1 MRVLHCNPAS
11 EEDQIWLPYAW
22 GRFREY
28 CDHRSEYDLSSIQWL
43 DPIYMGWFDVDKLLI
58 DTDFAS
64 VDVLLLSFYVWNEE
78 RQWQIAKIARKQ
90 NPDILILGGGP
101 QCQYRPH
108 QNTKEYEVC
117 DYVTP
122 WEGEDVIAEILH
134 RRLTNRSIDDMDL
147 LVDPRYPRDK
157 VNAKRLQLKEAQSP
171 FILYKDD
178 FIRFSNQIRNFTN
191 NFATMWETNRGC
203 PYKCSFCDWGSATS
217 DKIRRYGYETVLEE
231 IELFGE
237 LKLAYVF
244 NADANFGIFK
254 EDLDYVQKVVDTNE
268 KTGYPKELQFSAA
281 KNKKEISNKAHKLLF
296 DAGMNSGAQ
305 ISFQHTDGQVLEAI
319 DRSNIKQ
326 EKLSEELEE
335 AFKNNIPL
343 VGVSI
348 LGNPE
353 DTVEKW
359 KFNLGHMLEI
369 GFHDDLRVHDFM
381 LLPNA
386 PAAEPEYVKRY
397 AMKTIRRRNYNSIFK
412 TLYYSD
418 FIVETNSYTR
428 DDYAEMQT
436 FTYFLTAF
444 HITNVSKF
452 IAMYLFHYQG
462 IHYSKFYDMLKDMP
476 TCKKIYNE
484 VREHMNEYVSGLRD
498 SKEITFHGNTC
509 NIDVYIKGRAVE
521 EIEGILHDLEKLL
534 ILLTPLS
541 CDQIEDMVKTQS
553 MTIVSWNKVTEK
565 DLNYNFTEIF
575 DMLNKLTPNQKS
587 NYIDIA
593 KRKRE
598 VQLKDTTVGSQWKYK
613 TDDMKDISSWISHI
627 SQKQPNKR
635 AGLFHYQDIL
645 EC

>member
-134 RRLTNRSIDDMDL
+134 RRLANRSIDDMDL

-254 EDLDYVQKVVDTNE
+254 EDLDYVQRVVDTNK

-476 TCKKIYNE
+476 TCKNIYNE

-541 CDQIEDMVKTQS
+541 YDQIEDMVKTQS

>member
-11 EEDQIWLPYAW
+11 EEYQIWLPYTW
-22 GRFREY
+22 GRFREF
-28 CDHRSEYDLSSIQWL
+28 CDYRSDYDLSSIEWL
-43 DPIYMGWFDVDKLLI
+43 DPIYLGWFDVDRLLE
-58 DTDFAS
+58 DTDFAN

-78 RQWQIAKIARKQ
+78 RQWEIAKIAREQ

-101 QCQYRPH
+101 QSQYRPH
-108 QNTKEYEVC
+108 QNTKSYEVC

-122 WEGEDVIAEILH
+122 WEGEELLAEILH
-134 RRLTNRSIDDMDL
+134 RRLIGQSIDDLDL
-147 LVDPRYPRDK
+147 LVDPRKPRDK
-157 VNAKRLQLKEAQSP
+157 VVPKRLKLMDAKSP
-171 FILYKDD
+171 FTLYKDD
-178 FIRFSNQIRNFTN
+178 FIRYANHILTITK
-191 NFATMWETNRGC
+191 ALCTMWETNRGC

-217 DKIRRYGYETVLEE
+217 DKIRRYRTEQVLEE
-231 IELFGE
+231 IEIFGE
-237 LKLAYVF
+237 LKLSYVF

-254 EDLDYVQKVVDTNE
+254 EDLQYVQRVVDINK

-281 KNKKEISNKAHKLLF
+281 KNKKEISNAAHKLLY
-296 DAGMNSGAQ
+296 DAGMCSGAQ

-335 AFKNNIPL
+335 AFRNNIPL

-386 PAAEPEYVKRY
+386 PAADPEYIKRY
-397 AMKTIRRRNYNSIFK
+397 AMKTIRRRNYNSVFK

-444 HITNVSKF
+444 HITNVTKF

-476 TCKKIYNE
+476 TCRKIYNE
-484 VREHMNEYVSGLRD
+484 VREHMDEYVSGVRD

-509 NIDVYIKGRAVE
+509 NVDVYIKGRAVE
-521 EIEGILHDLEKLL
+521 EIEGIMNDLRKLL
-534 ILLTPLS
+534 VLLTPLHHKK
-541 CDQIEDMVKTQS
+541 IEDMVKTQS
-553 MTIVSWNKVTEK
+553 MTIVSWNKIKEK

-575 DMLNKLTPNQKS
+575 NMLNKLTPNEKS
-587 NYIDIA
+587 NYMDIE
-593 KRKRE
+593 KKERK
-598 VQLKDTTVGSQWKYK
+598 VNLKDNTVGTQWKYK
-613 TDDMKDISSWISHI
+613 TDDMNDISSWLVHE

>member
-1 MRVLHCNPAS
+1 MKVLHCNPAA
-11 EEDQIWLPYAW
+11 EEYQLWLPYTW
-22 GRFREY
+22 GRFREF
-28 CDHRSEYDLSSIQWL
+28 CDYRSEYDLSSIEWL
-43 DPIYMGWFDVDKLLI
+43 DPIYLGWFDVSLLI
-58 DTDFAS
+58 PDIDFKN

-78 RQWQIAKIARKQ
+78 RQWEIAKIARSQ

-101 QCQYRPH
+101 QSQYRPH
-108 QNTKEYEVC
+108 QNTKAYEVC

-122 WEGEDVIAEILH
+122 WEGEELLAEILH
-134 RRLTNRSIDDMDL
+134 RRLIGQSIDDLDL
-147 LVDPRYPRDK
+147 LVDPRKPRDK
-157 VNAKRLQLKEAQSP
+157 VVPKRLKLMDAQSP

-178 FIRFSNQIRNFTN
+178 FIRYADHILTITN
-191 NFATMWETNRGC
+191 ALCTMWETNRGC

-217 DKIRRYGYETVLEE
+217 DKIRRYRTEQVLEE
-231 IELFGE
+231 IEIFGE
-237 LKLAYVF
+237 LKLSYVF

-254 EDLDYVQKVVDTNE
+254 EDLLYVQRVVDINK

-281 KNKKEISNKAHKLLF
+281 KNKKEISNKAHKLLY
-296 DAGMNSGAQ
+296 DAGMCSGAQ

-335 AFKNNIPL
+335 AFQNNIPL

-353 DTVEKW
+353 DTVDKW
-359 KFNLGHMLEI
+359 KYNLGYMLEI

-386 PAAEPEYVKRY
+386 PAADPEYIKRY
-397 AMKTIRRRNYNSIFK
+397 NMKTIRRRNYNSVFK

-444 HITNVSKF
+444 HVTNVAKF
-452 IAMYLFHYQG
+452 VAMYLFHYHG

-476 TCKKIYNE
+476 ACNKIYKE
-484 VREHMNEYVSGLRD
+484 VRAHMDEYVSGVRD
-498 SKEITFHGNTC
+498 SKEILFHDKTC
-509 NIDVYIKGRAVE
+509 NVDVYVKGRAIE
-521 EIEGILHDLEKLL
+521 EIDSIMEDIGKLL

-541 CDQIEDMVKTQS
+541 YDQIEDIVKTQM
-553 MTIVSWNKVTEK
+553 MTVVSWNKIKET
-565 DLNYNFTEIF
+565 DLKYNFTEIF
-575 DMLNKLTPNQKS
+575 NMLNKLTPNQKS
-587 NYIDIA
+587 NYMDIE
-593 KRKRE
+593 KKERT
-598 VQLKDTTVGSQWKYK
+598 VVLKDNTVGMQWKYK
-613 TDDMKDISSWISHI
+613 TDDMIDIPSWLTHT